1 MLVDLSNIN
10 DKVKNEVVKQTVY
23 NELVSKINVIQTT
36 DNNNLVKKANYNT
49 EIDEVEKKILAHNHC
64 KYITAQEFNN
74 LTAENFTAR
83 LKQKCLGTKVDIDCF
98 IKKTEFD
105 D

>member
-1 MLVDLSNIN
+1 MKL
-10 DKVKNEVVKQTVY
+10 K
-23 NELVSKINVIQTT
+23 
-36 DNNNLVKKANYNT
+36 
-49 EIDEVEKKILAHNHC
+49 KKILAHNHC